1 MPINDDTP
9 LTEQAAVAD
18 AVRSIREA
26 GTFAL
31 DLEFMSEERYVPALA
46 LVQVAWQSDG
56 RVEAV
61 AVDPLRV
68 DVRPVADLVA
78 DATVTT
84 VMHSEQADLALL
96 AHEFDVAGR
105 AVIDTQIAAAF
116 LGMGEQIGYAPLVQ
130 RVLGISVDKAGQFTE
145 WLRRPLTHEQ
155 LEYALDDVRHLLPL
169 WHALERLLDERGRLE
184 WVAEESAALAETW
197 AARTPPEEMYRR
209 VRGWN
214 SLRPRQQGALRAIA
228 AWREREALRLNR
240 PPSRLINER
249 TLLEVARR
257 SPLDLATLGA
267 VRGMSDGVVRQH
279 GAAILAAVRDGLED
293 PVESEEARRVSST
306 RAQVWSGMLAG
317 LVQAY
322 CRDAEIA
329 ARFVAARS
337 DIDAL
342 ADWWSDGDR
351 SREPDLPMLRGWRRA
366 LVGEP
371 ALAWLAGR
379 TVIRAD
385 ESSLGI
391 RIESVDGVAE

>member
-1 MPINDDTP
+1 MPNDDAP
-9 LTEQAAVAD
+9 LTRQSDVDE
-18 AVRSIREA
+18 AVRAIRVA

-46 LVQVAWQSDG
+46 LVQVAWEAEG

-61 AVDPLRV
+61 AIDPLRV
-68 DVRPVADLVA
+68 EVRPVADLVA
-78 DATVTT
+78 DAAVTT

-96 AHEFDVAGR
+96 AHEFGVAGR
-105 AVIDTQIAAAF
+105 SIVDTQIAAAF

-145 WLRRPLTHEQ
+145 WLRRPLTYDQ
-155 LEYALDDVRHLLPL
+155 VQYALDDVRHLLPL
-169 WHALERLLDERGRLE
+169 WHALERMLDERGRDE

-197 AARTPPEEMYRR
+197 AERTPPEEMYRR

-228 AWREREALRLNR
+228 AWREREALRANR

-267 VRGMSDGVVRQH
+267 VRGMSDGIVRQH
-279 GAAILAAVRDGLED
+279 GAAILTAVREGIEN
-293 PVESEEARRVSST
+293 PVETDETRRVPST

-337 DIDAL
+337 EIDAL
-342 ADWWSDGDR
+342 ASWWSDGDR
-351 SREPDLPMLRGWRRA
+351 TREPDLPMLRGWRRS

-385 ESSLGI
+385 ETSPLGI
-391 RIESVDGVAE
+391 RIERVEDAE